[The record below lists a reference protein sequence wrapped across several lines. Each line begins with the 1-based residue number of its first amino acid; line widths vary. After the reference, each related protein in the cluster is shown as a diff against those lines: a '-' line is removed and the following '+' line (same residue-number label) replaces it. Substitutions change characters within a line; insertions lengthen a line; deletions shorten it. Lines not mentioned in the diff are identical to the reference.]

1 MTSTP
6 IANSEFGEE
15 INPDTVISQQD
26 SEGNVRNYKVFYSE
40 TGGTTVRAVDANG
53 QLLQNVEPIYKD
65 GVWDQSKLTKN
76 TASSL
81 SKDDQLRIHR
91 AIQEST
97 KNYIEATAPGATK
110 PKWTTQQGYANG
122 IPSDVDEKRLIL
134 QNKIK
139 NSRNFKERLMY
150 KRKLNDYNR
159 SQTNNGGFSFKKR
172 GYENLGVLL
181 NKVTNQGARGVGAMQ
196 NAFSGAEEADTLFK
210 KIVKYPMDMSNSMDH
225 MFIQCYSYRAPY
237 SAALQGNVGKRNVFS
252 KEKKSSFTFG
262 SERTTPYKRKL
273 GAGIK
278 LPMPNNMT
286 DGNPRNW
293 GEQSMDAGQM
303 GAAQNVSKN
312 VISSFFGD
320 FGGYGR
326 TMTKLSM
333 QAEMLTQESTRG
345 MSLANKIAQLASES
359 GFGDVSSEQIMSRSV
374 GVVVNSNTELLFA
387 GVSLRSFEYQWLM
400 SPRNR
405 LEAANVRMIIR
416 AFKQWSAPKK
426 VRKIDN
432 GELSNVGKAGGPS
445 FFLGTPNIFR
455 LRFVTNGNRNILG
468 VNKFKACA
476 LQNVD
481 VNYTPEGQWM
491 AYENGMPIS
500 VMMTLRF
507 AELEPIYDTDYS
519 PDIASDRAY
528 DESTEEGR
536 LGDLMPISIIKQNS
550 PYSSDVGY

>member
-1 MTSTP
+1 MTFTP

-15 INPDTVISQQD
+15 INPGVEISQQD
-26 SEGNVRNYKVFYSE
+26 SQGNVRNYKVFYSE

-65 GVWDQSKLTKN
+65 GVWDQSKLTKD
-76 TASSL
+76 TASSF
-81 SKDDQLRIHR
+81 SKDDQLRIHQ

-97 KNYIEATAPGATK
+97 KNHIDAVAPGLAK
-110 PKWTTQQGYANG
+110 PKWTTQEGYANG
-122 IPSDVDEKRLIL
+122 IPSDKDAQQEVLE
-134 QNKIK
+134 NKIK
-139 NSRNFKERLMY
+139 NARNNKEKVMY
-150 KRKLNDYNR
+150 TKKLRNYNK
-159 SQTNNGGFSFKKR
+159 SK
-172 GYENLGVLL
+172 
-181 NKVTNQGARGVGAMQ
+181 TNQGETEKKDSLLDKITNQGSRGVGAIE

-237 SAALQGNVGKRNVFS
+237 AAALDGKSGKRNIFAND
-252 KEKKSSFTFG
+252 KESSFTFG

-278 LPMPNNMT
+278 LPMPKNMT

-303 GAAQNVSKN
+303 GAIQNVSKN
-312 VISSFFGD
+312 VLTSFFTND

-326 TMTKLSM
+326 TATKLSM
-333 QAEMLTQESTRG
+333 QGEMLTQESTRG
-345 MSLANKIAQLASES
+345 MSMANKIAQLASES
-359 GFGDVSSEQIMSRSV
+359 GFGDVSSEQVLSRSV

-426 VRKIDN
+426 IRKIDN

-468 VNKFKACA
+468 VNKFKPCA

-481 VNYTPEGQWM
+481 INYTPEGQWM

-519 PDIASDRAY
+519 EDIAKDRQY
-528 DESTEEGR
+528 DPNDPESI
-536 LGDLMPISIIKQNS
+536 GDLMPISIIKQNS
-550 PYSSDVGY
+550 PYSSDIGY

>member
-1 MTSTP
+1 MTFTP

-15 INPDTVISQQD
+15 INPGVEISQQD
-26 SEGNVRNYKVFYSE
+26 SQGNVRNYKVFYSE

-65 GVWDQSKLTKN
+65 GVWDQSKLTKD
-76 TASSL
+76 TASSF
-81 SKDDQLRIHR
+81 SKDDQLRIHQ

-97 KNYIEATAPGATK
+97 KNHIDAVAPGLAK
-110 PKWTTQQGYANG
+110 PKWTTQEGYANG
-122 IPSDVDEKRLIL
+122 IPSDKDAQQKVLE
-134 QNKIK
+134 NKIK
-139 NSRNFKERLMY
+139 NARNNKERVMY
-150 KRKLNDYNR
+150 KKKLRNYNK
-159 SQTNNGGFSFKKR
+159 SK
-172 GYENLGVLL
+172 
-181 NKVTNQGARGVGAMQ
+181 TNQGETEKKDSLLDKITNQDARGVGAIE

-237 SAALQGNVGKRNVFS
+237 AAALDGKSGKRNIFAND
-252 KEKKSSFTFG
+252 KESSFTFG

-303 GAAQNVSKN
+303 GAIQNVSKN
-312 VISSFFGD
+312 VLTSFFTND

-326 TMTKLSM
+326 TATKLSM
-333 QAEMLTQESTRG
+333 QGEILTQESTRG
-345 MSLANKIAQLASES
+345 MSMANKIAQLASES
-359 GFGDVSSEQIMSRSV
+359 GFGDVSSEQVLSRSV

-426 VRKIDN
+426 IRKIDN

-455 LRFVTNGNRNILG
+455 LRFVTGGNRNILG
-468 VNKFKACA
+468 VNKFKPCA

-481 VNYTPEGQWM
+481 INYTPEGQWM

-519 PDIASDRAY
+519 EDIAKDRQY
-528 DESTEEGR
+528 DPNDPESI
-536 LGDLMPISIIKQNS
+536 GDLMPISIIKQNS
-550 PYSSDVGY
+550 PYSSDIGY

>member
-1 MTSTP
+1 MTFTP

-15 INPDTVISQQD
+15 INPGVEISQQD
-26 SEGNVRNYKVFYSE
+26 SQGNVRNYKVFYSE

-65 GVWDQSKLTKN
+65 GVWDQSKLTKD
-76 TASSL
+76 TASSF
-81 SKDDQLRIHR
+81 SKDDQLRIHQ

-97 KNYIEATAPGATK
+97 KNHIDAVAPGLAK
-110 PKWTTQQGYANG
+110 PKWTTQEGYANG
-122 IPSDVDEKRLIL
+122 IPSDKDAQQEVLE
-134 QNKIK
+134 NKIK
-139 NSRNFKERLMY
+139 NARNNKEKVMY
-150 KRKLNDYNR
+150 TKKLRNYNK
-159 SQTNNGGFSFKKR
+159 SK
-172 GYENLGVLL
+172 
-181 NKVTNQGARGVGAMQ
+181 TNQGETEKKDSLLDKITNQGSRGVGAIE

-237 SAALQGNVGKRNVFS
+237 AAALDGKSGKRNIFAND
-252 KEKKSSFTFG
+252 KESSFTFC

-303 GAAQNVSKN
+303 GAIQNVSKN
-312 VISSFFGD
+312 VLTSFFTND

-326 TMTKLSM
+326 TATKLSM
-333 QAEMLTQESTRG
+333 QGEMLTQESTRG
-345 MSLANKIAQLASES
+345 MSMANKIAQLASES
-359 GFGDVSSEQIMSRSV
+359 GFGDVSSEQVLSRSV

-426 VRKIDN
+426 IRKIDN

-468 VNKFKACA
+468 VNKFKPCA

-481 VNYTPEGQWM
+481 INYTPEGQWM

-519 PDIASDRAY
+519 EDIAKDRQY
-528 DESTEEGR
+528 DPNDPESI
-536 LGDLMPISIIKQNS
+536 GDLMPISIIKQNS
-550 PYSSDVGY
+550 PYSSDIGY

>member
-1 MTSTP
+1 MTFTP

-15 INPDTVISQQD
+15 INPGVEISQQD
-26 SEGNVRNYKVFYSE
+26 SQGNVRNYKVFYSE

-65 GVWDQSKLTKN
+65 GVWDQSKLTKD
-76 TASSL
+76 TASSF
-81 SKDDQLRIHR
+81 SKDDQLRIHQ

-97 KNYIEATAPGATK
+97 KNHIDAVAPGLAK
-110 PKWTTQQGYANG
+110 PKWTTQEGYANG
-122 IPSDVDEKRLIL
+122 IPSDKDAQQEVLE
-134 QNKIK
+134 NKIK
-139 NSRNFKERLMY
+139 NARNNKEKVMY
-150 KRKLNDYNR
+150 TKKLRNYNK
-159 SQTNNGGFSFKKR
+159 SK
-172 GYENLGVLL
+172 
-181 NKVTNQGARGVGAMQ
+181 TNQGETEKKDSLLDKITNQGSRGVGAIE

-237 SAALQGNVGKRNVFS
+237 AAALDGKSGKRNIFAND
-252 KEKKSSFTFG
+252 KESSFTFG

-303 GAAQNVSKN
+303 GAIQNVSKN
-312 VISSFFGD
+312 VLTSFFTND

-326 TMTKLSM
+326 TATKLSM
-333 QAEMLTQESTRG
+333 QGEMLTQESTRG
-345 MSLANKIAQLASES
+345 MSMANKIAQLASES
-359 GFGDVSSEQIMSRSV
+359 GFGDVSSEQVLSRSV

-426 VRKIDN
+426 IRKIDN

-468 VNKFKACA
+468 VNKFKPCA

-481 VNYTPEGQWM
+481 INYTPEGQWM

-519 PDIASDRAY
+519 EDIARDRQY
-528 DESTEEGR
+528 DPNDPESI
-536 LGDLMPISIIKQNS
+536 GDLMPISIIKQNS
-550 PYSSDVGY
+550 PYSTDIGY

>member
-1 MTSTP
+1 MTFTP

-15 INPDTVISQQD
+15 INPGVEISQQD
-26 SEGNVRNYKVFYSE
+26 SQGNVRNYKVFYSE

-65 GVWDQSKLTKN
+65 GVWDQSKLTKD
-76 TASSL
+76 TASSF
-81 SKDDQLRIHR
+81 SKDDQLRIHQ

-97 KNYIEATAPGATK
+97 KNHIDAVAPGLAK
-110 PKWTTQQGYANG
+110 PKWTTQEGYANG
-122 IPSDVDEKRLIL
+122 IPSDKDAQQEVLE
-134 QNKIK
+134 NKIK
-139 NSRNFKERLMY
+139 NARNNKEKVMY
-150 KRKLNDYNR
+150 TKKLRNYNK
-159 SQTNNGGFSFKKR
+159 SK
-172 GYENLGVLL
+172 
-181 NKVTNQGARGVGAMQ
+181 TNQGETEKKDSLLDKITNQGSRGVGAIE

-237 SAALQGNVGKRNVFS
+237 AAALDGKSGKRNIFAND
-252 KEKKSSFTFG
+252 KESSFTFG

-303 GAAQNVSKN
+303 GAIQNVSKN
-312 VISSFFGD
+312 VLTSFFTND

-326 TMTKLSM
+326 TATKLSM
-333 QAEMLTQESTRG
+333 QGEMLTQESTRG
-345 MSLANKIAQLASES
+345 MSMANKIAQLASES
-359 GFGDVSSEQIMSRSV
+359 GFGDVSSEQVLSRSV

-426 VRKIDN
+426 IRKIDN

-468 VNKFKACA
+468 VNKFKPCA

-481 VNYTPEGQWM
+481 INYTPEGQWM
-491 AYENGMPIS
+491 SYENGMPIS

-519 PDIASDRAY
+519 EDIAKDRQY
-528 DESTEEGR
+528 DPNDPESI
-536 LGDLMPISIIKQNS
+536 GDLMPISIIKQNS
-550 PYSSDVGY
+550 PYSTDIGY

>member
-1 MTSTP
+1 MTFTP

-15 INPDTVISQQD
+15 INPGVEISQQD
-26 SEGNVRNYKVFYSE
+26 SQGNVRNYKVFYSE

-65 GVWDQSKLTKN
+65 GVWDQSKLTKD
-76 TASSL
+76 TASSF
-81 SKDDQLRIHR
+81 SKDDQLRIHQ

-97 KNYIEATAPGATK
+97 KNHIEATAPGLAK
-110 PKWTTQQGYANG
+110 PKWTTQEGYANG
-122 IPSDVDEKRLIL
+122 IPSDKDAQQKVLE
-134 QNKIK
+134 NKIK
-139 NSRNFKERLMY
+139 NARNNKERVMY
-150 KRKLNDYNR
+150 KKKLRNYNK
-159 SQTNNGGFSFKKR
+159 SKTNQGETEKKDS
-172 GYENLGVLL
+172 LL
-181 NKVTNQGARGVGAMQ
+181 DKITNQGARGVGAIE

-237 SAALQGNVGKRNVFS
+237 AAALDGKSGKRNIFAND
-252 KEKKSSFTFG
+252 KESSFTFG

-278 LPMPNNMT
+278 LPMPNNMS

-303 GAAQNVSKN
+303 GAVQNVSKN
-312 VISSFFGD
+312 VLTSFFTND

-326 TMTKLSM
+326 TATKLSM
-333 QAEMLTQESTRG
+333 QGEMLTQESTRG
-345 MSLANKIAQLASES
+345 MSMANKIAQLASES
-359 GFGDVSSEQIMSRSV
+359 GFGDVSSEQVLSRSV

-426 VRKIDN
+426 IRKIDN

-455 LRFVTNGNRNILG
+455 LRFVTGGNRNILG
-468 VNKFKACA
+468 VNKFKPCA

-481 VNYTPEGQWM
+481 INYTPEGQWM

-519 PDIASDRAY
+519 EDIAKDRQY
-528 DESTEEGR
+528 DPNDPESI
-536 LGDLMPISIIKQNS
+536 GDLMPISIIKQNS
-550 PYSSDVGY
+550 PYSSDIGY

>member
-1 MTSTP
+1 MTFTP

-15 INPDTVISQQD
+15 INPGVEISQQD
-26 SEGNVRNYKVFYSE
+26 SQGNVRNYKVFYSE

-76 TASSL
+76 TASSF
-81 SKDDQLRIHR
+81 SKDDQLRIHQ

-97 KNYIEATAPGATK
+97 KNHIDAVAPGLAK
-110 PKWTTQQGYANG
+110 PKWTTQEGYANG
-122 IPSDVDEKRLIL
+122 IPSDKDAQQEVLE
-134 QNKIK
+134 NKIK
-139 NSRNFKERLMY
+139 NARNNKEKVMY
-150 KRKLNDYNR
+150 TKKLRNYNK
-159 SQTNNGGFSFKKR
+159 SK
-172 GYENLGVLL
+172 
-181 NKVTNQGARGVGAMQ
+181 TNQGETEKKDSLLDKITNQGSRGVGAIE

-237 SAALQGNVGKRNVFS
+237 SAALDGNVGKRNILATD
-252 KEKKSSFTFG
+252 KKSSFTFG

-303 GAAQNVSKN
+303 GAIQNVSKN
-312 VISSFFGD
+312 VLTSFFTND

-326 TMTKLSM
+326 TATKLSM
-333 QAEMLTQESTRG
+333 QGEMLTQESTRG
-345 MSLANKIAQLASES
+345 MSMANKIAQLASES
-359 GFGDVSSEQIMSRSV
+359 GFGDVSSEQVLSRSV

-426 VRKIDN
+426 IRKIDN

-468 VNKFKACA
+468 VNKFKPCA

-481 VNYTPEGQWM
+481 INYTPEGQWM

-519 PDIASDRAY
+519 EDIAKDRQY
-528 DESTEEGR
+528 DPNDPESI
-536 LGDLMPISIIKQNS
+536 GDLMPISIIKQNS
-550 PYSSDVGY
+550 PYSSDIGY

>member
-1 MTSTP
+1 MTFTP

-15 INPDTVISQQD
+15 INPGVEISQQD
-26 SEGNVRNYKVFYSE
+26 SQGNVRNYKVFYSE

-65 GVWDQSKLTKN
+65 GVWDQSKLTKD
-76 TASSL
+76 TASSF
-81 SKDDQLRIHR
+81 SKDDQLRIHQ

-97 KNYIEATAPGATK
+97 KNHIDAVAPGLAK
-110 PKWTTQQGYANG
+110 PKWTTQEGYANG
-122 IPSDVDEKRLIL
+122 IPSDKDAQQEVLE
-134 QNKIK
+134 NKIK
-139 NSRNFKERLMY
+139 NARNNKEKVMY
-150 KRKLNDYNR
+150 TKKLRNYNK
-159 SQTNNGGFSFKKR
+159 SKTNQGETEKKDS
-172 GYENLGVLL
+172 LL
-181 NKVTNQGARGVGAMQ
+181 DKITNQGARGVGAIQ
-196 NAFSGAEEADTLFK
+196 NAYSGAEEADTLFK

-237 SAALQGNVGKRNVFS
+237 AAALDGKSGKRNIFAND
-252 KEKKSSFTFG
+252 KESSFTFG

-303 GAAQNVSKN
+303 GAIQNVSKN
-312 VISSFFGD
+312 VLTSFFTND

-326 TMTKLSM
+326 TATKLSM
-333 QAEMLTQESTRG
+333 QGEMLTQESTRG
-345 MSLANKIAQLASES
+345 MSMANKIAQLASES
-359 GFGDVSSEQIMSRSV
+359 GFGDVSSEQVLSRSV

-426 VRKIDN
+426 IRKIDN

-468 VNKFKACA
+468 VNKFKPCA

-481 VNYTPEGQWM
+481 INYTPEGQWM

-519 PDIASDRAY
+519 EDIASDRQY
-528 DESTEEGR
+528 DPNDPESI
-536 LGDLMPISIIKQNS
+536 GDLMPISIIKQNS
-550 PYSSDVGY
+550 PYSTDIGY

>member
-1 MTSTP
+1 MTFTP

-15 INPDTVISQQD
+15 INPGVEISQQD
-26 SEGNVRNYKVFYSE
+26 SQGNVRNYKVFYSE

-65 GVWDQSKLTKN
+65 GVWDQSKLTKD
-76 TASSL
+76 TASSF
-81 SKDDQLRIHR
+81 SKDDQLRIHQ

-97 KNYIEATAPGATK
+97 KNHIEATAPGLAK
-110 PKWTTQQGYANG
+110 PKWTTQEGYANG
-122 IPSDVDEKRLIL
+122 IPSDKDAQQKVLE
-134 QNKIK
+134 NKIK
-139 NSRNFKERLMY
+139 NARNNKERVMY
-150 KRKLNDYNR
+150 KKKLRNYNK
-159 SQTNNGGFSFKKR
+159 SKTNQGEIEKKDS
-172 GYENLGVLL
+172 LL
-181 NKVTNQGARGVGAMQ
+181 DKITNQGARGVGAIE

-237 SAALQGNVGKRNVFS
+237 AAALDGKSGKRNIFAND
-252 KEKKSSFTFG
+252 KESSFTFG

-303 GAAQNVSKN
+303 GAIQNVSKN
-312 VISSFFGD
+312 VLTSFFTND
-320 FGGYGR
+320 FGGFGR
-326 TMTKLSM
+326 TATKLSM
-333 QAEMLTQESTRG
+333 QGEMLTQESTRG
-345 MSLANKIAQLASES
+345 MSMANKIAQLASES
-359 GFGDVSSEQIMSRSV
+359 GFGDVSSEQVLSRSV

-426 VRKIDN
+426 IRKIDN

-455 LRFVTNGNRNILG
+455 LRFVTGGNRNILG
-468 VNKFKACA
+468 VNKFKPCA

-481 VNYTPEGQWM
+481 INYTPEGQWM

-519 PDIASDRAY
+519 EDIAKDRQY
-528 DESTEEGR
+528 DPNDPESI
-536 LGDLMPISIIKQNS
+536 GDLMPISIIKQNS
-550 PYSSDVGY
+550 PYSSDIGY

>member
-1 MTSTP
+1 MTFTP

-15 INPDTVISQQD
+15 INPGVEISQQD
-26 SEGNVRNYKVFYSE
+26 SQGNVRNYKVFYSE

-65 GVWDQSKLTKN
+65 GVWDQSKLTKD
-76 TASSL
+76 TASSF
-81 SKDDQLRIHR
+81 SKDDQLRIHQ

-97 KNYIEATAPGATK
+97 KNHIDAVAPGLAK
-110 PKWTTQQGYANG
+110 PKWTTQEGYANG
-122 IPSDVDEKRLIL
+122 IPSDKDAQQEVLE
-134 QNKIK
+134 NKIK
-139 NSRNFKERLMY
+139 NARNNKEKVMY
-150 KRKLNDYNR
+150 TKKLRNYNK
-159 SQTNNGGFSFKKR
+159 SK
-172 GYENLGVLL
+172 
-181 NKVTNQGARGVGAMQ
+181 TNQGETEKKDSLLDKITNQGSRGVGAIE

-237 SAALQGNVGKRNVFS
+237 AAALDGKSGKRNIFAND
-252 KEKKSSFTFG
+252 KESSFTFG

-303 GAAQNVSKN
+303 GAIQNVSKN
-312 VISSFFGD
+312 VLTSFFTND

-326 TMTKLSM
+326 TATKLSM
-333 QAEMLTQESTRG
+333 QGEMLTQESTRG
-345 MSLANKIAQLASES
+345 MSMANKIAQLASES
-359 GFGDVSSEQIMSRSV
+359 GFGDVSSEQILSRSV

-426 VRKIDN
+426 IRKIDN

-468 VNKFKACA
+468 VNKFKPCA

-481 VNYTPEGQWM
+481 INYTPEGQWM

-519 PDIASDRAY
+519 EDIAKDRQY
-528 DESTEEGR
+528 DPNDPESI
-536 LGDLMPISIIKQNS
+536 GDLMPISIIKQNS
-550 PYSSDVGY
+550 PYSSDIGY

>member
-1 MTSTP
+1 MTFTP

-15 INPDTVISQQD
+15 INPGVEISQQD
-26 SEGNVRNYKVFYSE
+26 SQGNVRNYKVFYSE

-76 TASSL
+76 TASSF
-81 SKDDQLRIHR
+81 SKDDQLSIHQ

-97 KNYIEATAPGATK
+97 KNHIDAVAPGLAK
-110 PKWTTQQGYANG
+110 PKWTTQEGYANG
-122 IPSDVDEKRLIL
+122 IPSDKDAQQKVLE
-134 QNKIK
+134 NKIK
-139 NSRNFKERLMY
+139 NARNNKEKVMY
-150 KRKLNDYNR
+150 TKKLRNYNK
-159 SQTNNGGFSFKKR
+159 SKTNQGETEKKDS
-172 GYENLGVLL
+172 LL
-181 NKVTNQGARGVGAMQ
+181 DKITNQGARGVGAIQ
-196 NAFSGAEEADTLFK
+196 NAYSGAEEADTLFK

-237 SAALQGNVGKRNVFS
+237 SAALDGNVGKRNILATD
-252 KEKKSSFTFG
+252 KKSSFTFG

-312 VISSFFGD
+312 VITSFFGD
-320 FGGYGR
+320 FGGFGR

-333 QAEMLTQESTRG
+333 QGEMLTQESTRG
-345 MSLANKIAQLASES
+345 MSMANKIAQLASES
-359 GFGDVSSEQIMSRSV
+359 GFGDVSSEQILSRSV

-405 LEAANVRMIIR
+405 LEAANVGMIIR

-426 VRKIDN
+426 IRKIDN

-455 LRFVTNGNRNILG
+455 LRFVTGGNRNILG
-468 VNKFKACA
+468 VNKFKPCA

-481 VNYTPEGQWM
+481 INYTPEGQWM

-519 PDIASDRAY
+519 EDIASDRQY
-528 DESTEEGR
+528 DPNDPESI
-536 LGDLMPISIIKQNS
+536 GDLMPISIIKQNS
-550 PYSSDVGY
+550 PYSSDIGY

>member
-1 MTSTP
+1 MTFTP

-15 INPDTVISQQD
+15 INPGVEISQQD
-26 SEGNVRNYKVFYSE
+26 SQGNVRNYKVFYSE

-65 GVWDQSKLTKN
+65 GVWDQSKLTKD
-76 TASSL
+76 TASSF
-81 SKDDQLRIHR
+81 SKDDQLRIHQ

-97 KNYIEATAPGATK
+97 KNHIEATAPGLAK
-110 PKWTTQQGYANG
+110 PKWTTQEGYANG
-122 IPSDVDEKRLIL
+122 IPSDKDAQQKVLE
-134 QNKIK
+134 NKIK
-139 NSRNFKERLMY
+139 NARNNKEKVMY
-150 KRKLNDYNR
+150 TKKLRNYNKSKTNQGENNKND
-159 SQTNNGGFSFKKR
+159 S
-172 GYENLGVLL
+172 LL
-181 NKVTNQGARGVGAMQ
+181 SKITNQGARGVGAIE

-237 SAALQGNVGKRNVFS
+237 AAALDGKSGKRNIFAND
-252 KEKKSSFTFG
+252 KESSFTFG

-303 GAAQNVSKN
+303 GAVQNVSKN
-312 VISSFFGD
+312 VLTSFFTND

-326 TMTKLSM
+326 TATKLSM
-333 QAEMLTQESTRG
+333 QGEMLTQESTRG
-345 MSLANKIAQLASES
+345 MSMANKIAQLASES
-359 GFGDVSSEQIMSRSV
+359 GFGDVSSEQVLSRSV

-426 VRKIDN
+426 IRKIDN

-455 LRFVTNGNRNILG
+455 LRFVTGGNRNILG
-468 VNKFKACA
+468 VNKFKPCA

-481 VNYTPEGQWM
+481 INYTPEGQWM

-519 PDIASDRAY
+519 EDIARDRQY
-528 DESTEEGR
+528 DPNDPESI
-536 LGDLMPISIIKQNS
+536 GDLMPISIIKQNS
-550 PYSSDVGY
+550 PYSSDIGY

>member
-1 MTSTP
+1 MTFTP

-15 INPDTVISQQD
+15 INPGVEISQQD
-26 SEGNVRNYKVFYSE
+26 SQGNVRNYKVFYSE

-65 GVWDQSKLTKN
+65 GVWDQSKLTKD
-76 TASSL
+76 TASSF
-81 SKDDQLRIHR
+81 SKDDQLRIHQ

-97 KNYIEATAPGATK
+97 KNHIDAVAPGLAK
-110 PKWTTQQGYANG
+110 PKWTTQEGYANG
-122 IPSDVDEKRLIL
+122 IPFDKDAQQKVLE
-134 QNKIK
+134 NKIK
-139 NSRNFKERLMY
+139 NARNNKEKVMY
-150 KRKLNDYNR
+150 TKKLRNYNK
-159 SQTNNGGFSFKKR
+159 SK
-172 GYENLGVLL
+172 
-181 NKVTNQGARGVGAMQ
+181 TNQGETEKKDSLLDKITNQGSRGVGAIE

-237 SAALQGNVGKRNVFS
+237 AAALDGKSGKRNILAKD
-252 KEKKSSFTFG
+252 KESSFTFG

-303 GAAQNVSKN
+303 GAIQNVSKN
-312 VISSFFGD
+312 VLTSFFTND

-326 TMTKLSM
+326 TATKLSM
-333 QAEMLTQESTRG
+333 QGEMLTQESTRG
-345 MSLANKIAQLASES
+345 MSMANKIAQLASES
-359 GFGDVSSEQIMSRSV
+359 GFGDVSSEQVLSRSV

-426 VRKIDN
+426 IRKIDN

-468 VNKFKACA
+468 VNKFKPCA

-481 VNYTPEGQWM
+481 INYTPEGQWM

-519 PDIASDRAY
+519 EDIAKDRQY
-528 DESTEEGR
+528 DPNDPESI
-536 LGDLMPISIIKQNS
+536 GDLMPISIIKQNS
-550 PYSSDVGY
+550 PYSSDIGY

>member
-1 MTSTP
+1 MTFTP

-15 INPDTVISQQD
+15 INPGVEISQQD
-26 SEGNVRNYKVFYSE
+26 SQGNVRNYKVFYSE

-65 GVWDQSKLTKN
+65 GVWDQSKLTKD
-76 TASSL
+76 TASSF
-81 SKDDQLRIHR
+81 SKDDQLRIHQ

-97 KNYIEATAPGATK
+97 KNHIDAVAPGLAK
-110 PKWTTQQGYANG
+110 PKWTTQEGYANG
-122 IPSDVDEKRLIL
+122 IPSDKDAQQEVLE
-134 QNKIK
+134 NKIK
-139 NSRNFKERLMY
+139 NARNNKEKVMY
-150 KRKLNDYNR
+150 TKKLRNYNK
-159 SQTNNGGFSFKKR
+159 SK
-172 GYENLGVLL
+172 
-181 NKVTNQGARGVGAMQ
+181 TNQGETEKKDSLLDKITNQGSRGVGAIE

-237 SAALQGNVGKRNVFS
+237 SAALDGNVGKRNILATD
-252 KEKKSSFTFG
+252 KKSSFTFG

-303 GAAQNVSKN
+303 GAIQNVSKN
-312 VISSFFGD
+312 VLTSFFTND

-326 TMTKLSM
+326 TATKLSM
-333 QAEMLTQESTRG
+333 QGEMLTQESTRG
-345 MSLANKIAQLASES
+345 MSMANKIAQLASES
-359 GFGDVSSEQIMSRSV
+359 GFGDVSSEQILSRSV

-426 VRKIDN
+426 IRKIDN

-455 LRFVTNGNRNILG
+455 LRFVTGGNRNILG
-468 VNKFKACA
+468 VNKFKPCA

-481 VNYTPEGQWM
+481 INYTPEGQWM

-519 PDIASDRAY
+519 EDIASDRQY
-528 DESTEEGR
+528 DPNDPESI
-536 LGDLMPISIIKQNS
+536 GDLMPISIIKQNS
-550 PYSSDVGY
+550 PYSSDIGY

>member
-1 MTSTP
+1 MTFTP

-15 INPDTVISQQD
+15 INPGVEISQQD
-26 SEGNVRNYKVFYSE
+26 SQGNVRNYKVFYSE

-65 GVWDQSKLTKN
+65 GVWDQSKLTKD
-76 TASSL
+76 TASSF
-81 SKDDQLRIHR
+81 SKDDQLRIHQ

-97 KNYIEATAPGATK
+97 KNHIEATAPGLAK
-110 PKWTTQQGYANG
+110 PKWTTQEGYANG
-122 IPSDVDEKRLIL
+122 IPSDKDAQQEVLE
-134 QNKIK
+134 NKIK
-139 NSRNFKERLMY
+139 NARNNKERVMY
-150 KRKLNDYNR
+150 KKKLRNYNK
-159 SQTNNGGFSFKKR
+159 SKTNQGETEKKDS
-172 GYENLGVLL
+172 LL
-181 NKVTNQGARGVGAMQ
+181 DKITNQGARGVGAIE

-237 SAALQGNVGKRNVFS
+237 SAALDGNVGKRNILATD
-252 KEKKSSFTFG
+252 KKSSFTFG

-303 GAAQNVSKN
+303 GAIQNVSKN
-312 VISSFFGD
+312 VLTSFFTND

-326 TMTKLSM
+326 TATKLSM
-333 QAEMLTQESTRG
+333 QGEMLTQESTRG
-345 MSLANKIAQLASES
+345 MSMANKIAQLASES
-359 GFGDVSSEQIMSRSV
+359 GFGDVSSEQVLSRSV

-426 VRKIDN
+426 IRKIDN

-455 LRFVTNGNRNILG
+455 LRFVTGGNRNILG
-468 VNKFKACA
+468 VNKFKPCA

-481 VNYTPEGQWM
+481 INYTPEGQWM

-519 PDIASDRAY
+519 EDIARDRQY
-528 DESTEEGR
+528 DPNDPESI
-536 LGDLMPISIIKQNS
+536 GDLMPISIIKQNS
-550 PYSSDVGY
+550 PYSSDIGY

>member
-1 MTSTP
+1 MTFTP

-15 INPDTVISQQD
+15 INPQVEISQQD
-26 SEGNVRNYKVFYSE
+26 SEGNVRNYKVFFSE

-81 SKDDQLRIHR
+81 SKDDQLRIHQ
-91 AIQEST
+91 AIQTST
-97 KNYIEATAPGATK
+97 KEHIDATAPGLAK
-110 PKWTTQQGYANG
+110 PKWTTQEGYANG
-122 IPSDVDEKRLIL
+122 IPSDKDAEQKRLE
-134 QNKIK
+134 NKIK
-139 NSRNFKERLMY
+139 NARNNKERVMY
-150 KRKLNDYNR
+150 KRSLRNYNK
-159 SQTNNGGFSFKKR
+159 SK
-172 GYENLGVLL
+172 V
-181 NKVTNQGARGVGAMQ
+181 NKGKTNQGIAAGGTATGQGQKAVGAIQ

-237 SAALQGNVGKRNVFS
+237 AAALDGKTGDGLFR
-252 KEKKSSFTFG
+252 KKRKSGFAFG

-303 GAAQNVSKN
+303 GAIQSSSKN
-312 VISSFFGD
+312 VLTSFFTND
-320 FGGYGR
+320 FGGYGATAR
-326 TMTKLSM
+326 KLSM
-333 QAEMLTQESTRG
+333 QGEMLTQESTRG
-345 MSLANKIAQLASES
+345 LSIANKIAQLASES
-359 GFGDVSSEQIMSRSV
+359 GFGDVSSEQVLSRSV

-387 GVSLRSFEYQWLM
+387 GVSLRSFEYQWLL

-481 VNYTPEGQWM
+481 LNYTPEGQWL

-519 PDIASDRAY
+519 PDVAETRAY
-528 DESTEEGR
+528 DESTEMGR

>member
-1 MTSTP
+1 MTFTP

-15 INPDTVISQQD
+15 INPGVEISQQD
-26 SEGNVRNYKVFYSE
+26 SQGNVRNYKVFYSE

-65 GVWDQSKLTKN
+65 GVWDQSKLTKD
-76 TASSL
+76 TASSF
-81 SKDDQLRIHR
+81 SKDDQLRIHQ

-97 KNYIEATAPGATK
+97 KNHIDAVAPGLAK
-110 PKWTTQQGYANG
+110 PKWTTQEGYANG
-122 IPSDVDEKRLIL
+122 IPSDKDAQQEVLE
-134 QNKIK
+134 NKIK
-139 NSRNFKERLMY
+139 NARNNKEKVMY
-150 KRKLNDYNR
+150 TKKLRNYNK
-159 SQTNNGGFSFKKR
+159 SK
-172 GYENLGVLL
+172 
-181 NKVTNQGARGVGAMQ
+181 TNQGETEKKDSLLDKITNQGSRGVGAIE

-237 SAALQGNVGKRNVFS
+237 AAALDGKSGKRNIFAND
-252 KEKKSSFTFG
+252 KESSFTFG

-303 GAAQNVSKN
+303 GAIQNVSKN
-312 VISSFFGD
+312 VLTSFFTID

-326 TMTKLSM
+326 TATKLSM
-333 QAEMLTQESTRG
+333 QGEMLTQESTRG
-345 MSLANKIAQLASES
+345 MSMANKIAQLASES
-359 GFGDVSSEQIMSRSV
+359 GFGDVSSEQVLSRSV

-426 VRKIDN
+426 IRKIDN

-468 VNKFKACA
+468 VNKFKPCA

-481 VNYTPEGQWM
+481 INYTPEGQWM

-519 PDIASDRAY
+519 EDIAKDRQY
-528 DESTEEGR
+528 DPNDPESI
-536 LGDLMPISIIKQNS
+536 GDLMPISIIKQNS
-550 PYSSDVGY
+550 PYSSDIGY

>member
-1 MTSTP
+1 MTFTP

-15 INPDTVISQQD
+15 INPGVEISQQD
-26 SEGNVRNYKVFYSE
+26 SQGNVRNYKVFYSE

-76 TASSL
+76 TASSF
-81 SKDDQLRIHR
+81 SKDDQLRIHQ

-97 KNYIEATAPGATK
+97 KNHIDAVAPGLAK
-110 PKWTTQQGYANG
+110 PKWTTQEGYANG
-122 IPSDVDEKRLIL
+122 IPSDKDAQQEVLE
-134 QNKIK
+134 NKIK
-139 NSRNFKERLMY
+139 NARNNKEKVMY
-150 KRKLNDYNR
+150 TKKLRNYNK
-159 SQTNNGGFSFKKR
+159 SK
-172 GYENLGVLL
+172 
-181 NKVTNQGARGVGAMQ
+181 TNQGETEKKDSLLDKITNQGSRGVGAIE

-237 SAALQGNVGKRNVFS
+237 SAALDGNVGKRNILATD
-252 KEKKSSFTFG
+252 KKSSFTFG

-303 GAAQNVSKN
+303 GAIQNVSKN
-312 VISSFFGD
+312 VLTSFFTND

-326 TMTKLSM
+326 TATKLSM
-333 QAEMLTQESTRG
+333 QGEMLTQESTRG
-345 MSLANKIAQLASES
+345 MSMANKIAQLASES
-359 GFGDVSSEQIMSRSV
+359 GFGDVSSEQILSRSV

-426 VRKIDN
+426 IRKIDN

-455 LRFVTNGNRNILG
+455 LRFVTGGNRNILG
-468 VNKFKACA
+468 VNKFKPCA

-481 VNYTPEGQWM
+481 INYTPEGQWM

-519 PDIASDRAY
+519 EDIASDRQY
-528 DESTEEGR
+528 DPNDPESI
-536 LGDLMPISIIKQNS
+536 GDLMPISIIKQNS
-550 PYSSDVGY
+550 PYSTDIGY

>member
-1 MTSTP
+1 MTFTP

-15 INPDTVISQQD
+15 INPGVEISQQD
-26 SEGNVRNYKVFYSE
+26 SQGNVRNYKVFYSE

-65 GVWDQSKLTKN
+65 GVWDQSKLTKD
-76 TASSL
+76 TASSF
-81 SKDDQLRIHR
+81 SKDDQLRIHQ

-97 KNYIEATAPGATK
+97 KNHIEATAPGLAK
-110 PKWTTQQGYANG
+110 PKWTTQEGYANG
-122 IPSDVDEKRLIL
+122 IPSDKDAQQKVLE
-134 QNKIK
+134 NKIK
-139 NSRNFKERLMY
+139 NARNNKEKVMY
-150 KRKLNDYNR
+150 TKKLRNYNK
-159 SQTNNGGFSFKKR
+159 SKTNQGETEKKDS
-172 GYENLGVLL
+172 LL
-181 NKVTNQGARGVGAMQ
+181 DKITNQGARGVGAIQ
-196 NAFSGAEEADTLFK
+196 NAYSGAEEADTLFK

-237 SAALQGNVGKRNVFS
+237 AAALDGKSGKRNIFAND
-252 KEKKSSFTFG
+252 KESSFTFG

-303 GAAQNVSKN
+303 GAIQNVSKN
-312 VISSFFGD
+312 VLTSFFTND

-326 TMTKLSM
+326 TATKLSM
-333 QAEMLTQESTRG
+333 QGEMLTQESTRG
-345 MSLANKIAQLASES
+345 MSMANKIAQLASES
-359 GFGDVSSEQIMSRSV
+359 GFGDVSSEQVLSRSV

-426 VRKIDN
+426 IRKIDN

-455 LRFVTNGNRNILG
+455 LRFVTGGNRNILG
-468 VNKFKACA
+468 VNKFKPCA

-481 VNYTPEGQWM
+481 INYTPEGQWM

-519 PDIASDRAY
+519 EDIARDRQY
-528 DESTEEGR
+528 DPNDPESI
-536 LGDLMPISIIKQNS
+536 GDLMPISIIKQNS
-550 PYSSDVGY
+550 PYSSDIGY

>member
-1 MTSTP
+1 MTFTP

-15 INPDTVISQQD
+15 INPGVEISQQD
-26 SEGNVRNYKVFYSE
+26 SQGNVRNYKVFYSE

-65 GVWDQSKLTKN
+65 GVWDQSKLTKD
-76 TASSL
+76 TASSF
-81 SKDDQLRIHR
+81 SKDDQLRIHQ

-97 KNYIEATAPGATK
+97 KNHIDAVAPGLAK
-110 PKWTTQQGYANG
+110 PKWTTQEGYANG
-122 IPSDVDEKRLIL
+122 IPFDKDAQQKVLE
-134 QNKIK
+134 NKIK
-139 NSRNFKERLMY
+139 NARNNKEKVMY
-150 KRKLNDYNR
+150 TKKLRNYNK
-159 SQTNNGGFSFKKR
+159 SKTNQGETEKKDS
-172 GYENLGVLL
+172 LL
-181 NKVTNQGARGVGAMQ
+181 DKITNQGARGVGAIQ
-196 NAFSGAEEADTLFK
+196 NAYSGAEEADTLFK

-237 SAALQGNVGKRNVFS
+237 SAALDGNVGKRNILATD
-252 KEKKSSFTFG
+252 KKSSFTFG

-303 GAAQNVSKN
+303 GAIQNVSKN
-312 VISSFFGD
+312 VLTSFFTND

-326 TMTKLSM
+326 TATKLSM
-333 QAEMLTQESTRG
+333 QGEMLTQESTRG
-345 MSLANKIAQLASES
+345 MSMANKIAQLASES
-359 GFGDVSSEQIMSRSV
+359 GFGDVSSEQVLSRSV

-426 VRKIDN
+426 IRKIDN

-468 VNKFKACA
+468 VNKFKPCA

-481 VNYTPEGQWM
+481 INYTPEGQWM

-519 PDIASDRAY
+519 EDIAKDRQY
-528 DESTEEGR
+528 DPNDPESI
-536 LGDLMPISIIKQNS
+536 GDLMPISIIKQNS
-550 PYSSDVGY
+550 PYSSDIGY

>member
-1 MTSTP
+1 MTFTP

-15 INPDTVISQQD
+15 INPGVEISQQD
-26 SEGNVRNYKVFYSE
+26 SQGNVRNYKVFYSE

-76 TASSL
+76 TASSF
-81 SKDDQLRIHR
+81 SKDDQLRIHQ

-97 KNYIEATAPGATK
+97 KNHIDAVAPGLAK
-110 PKWTTQQGYANG
+110 PKWTTQEGYANG
-122 IPSDVDEKRLIL
+122 IPSDKDAQQEVLE
-134 QNKIK
+134 NKIK
-139 NSRNFKERLMY
+139 NARNNKEKVMY
-150 KRKLNDYNR
+150 TKKLRNYNK
-159 SQTNNGGFSFKKR
+159 SK
-172 GYENLGVLL
+172 
-181 NKVTNQGARGVGAMQ
+181 TNQGETEKKDSLLDKITNQGSRGVGAIE

-237 SAALQGNVGKRNVFS
+237 AAALDGKSGKRNIFAND
-252 KEKKSSFTFG
+252 KESSFTFG

-303 GAAQNVSKN
+303 GAIQNVSKN
-312 VISSFFGD
+312 VLTSFFTND

-326 TMTKLSM
+326 TATKLSM
-333 QAEMLTQESTRG
+333 QGEMLTQESTRG
-345 MSLANKIAQLASES
+345 MSMANKIAQLASES
-359 GFGDVSSEQIMSRSV
+359 GFGDVSSEQVLSRSV

-426 VRKIDN
+426 IRKIDN

-468 VNKFKACA
+468 VNKFKPCA

-481 VNYTPEGQWM
+481 INYTPEGQWM

-519 PDIASDRAY
+519 EDIAKDRQY
-528 DESTEEGR
+528 DPNDPESI
-536 LGDLMPISIIKQNS
+536 GDLMPISIIKQNS
-550 PYSSDVGY
+550 PYSSDIGY

>member
-1 MTSTP
+1 MTATP
-6 IANSEFGEE
+6 IANSEFGDE
-15 INPDTVISQQD
+15 INPDVEISQQD

-65 GVWDQSKLTKN
+65 GVWDQSKLT
-76 TASSL
+76 TGTSSSF
-81 SKDDQLRIHR
+81 SKDDQLRIHQS
-91 AIQEST
+91 IQTST
-97 KNYIEATAPGATK
+97 KNHIAATAPGSPK
-110 PKWTTQQGYANG
+110 PKWTTQDGYSNG
-122 IPSDVDEKRLIL
+122 IPSDRDAEQERLE
-134 QNKIK
+134 NKIK
-139 NSRNFKERLMY
+139 NARNNKERIMY
-150 KRKLNDYNR
+150 KRNLKNYDK
-159 SQTNNGGFSFKKR
+159 SKTNQGLSIGDRFN
-172 GYENLGVLL
+172 NL
-181 NKVTNQGARGVGAMQ
+181 TNQGARATGAIQ
-196 NAFSGAEEADTLFK
+196 NAFSGAEESDTLFK
-210 KIVKYPMDMSNSMDH
+210 KIVKYPMDMANSMDH

-237 SAALQGNVGKRNVFS
+237 AAALDGKAGKRNIFAGD
-252 KEKKSSFTFG
+252 KKSSFTFG
-262 SERTTPYKRKL
+262 SERTTPYKKKL

-303 GAAQNVSKN
+303 GAIQNSSKN
-312 VISSFFGD
+312 VLTSFFTND

-326 TMTKLSM
+326 TATKLSM
-333 QAEMLTQESTRG
+333 QADMLTQESTRG
-345 MSLANKIAQLASES
+345 MSIANKIAQLASES
-359 GFGDVSSEQIMSRSV
+359 GFGDVSSEQILSRSV
-374 GVVVNSNTELLFA
+374 GVVANSNTELLFA

-468 VNKFKACA
+468 VNKFKPCA
-476 LQNVD
+476 LTNVD
-481 VNYTPEGQWM
+481 LNYTPEGQWM

-500 VMMTLRF
+500 VMMTLQF
-507 AELEPIYDTDYS
+507 QELEPIYDTDYGE
-519 PDIASDRAY
+519 DVAAGRAY
-528 DESTEEGR
+528 DESTEAGR

-550 PYSSDVGY
+550 PYSTDVGY

>member
-1 MTSTP
+1 MTFTP

-15 INPDTVISQQD
+15 INPGVEISQQD
-26 SEGNVRNYKVFYSE
+26 SQGNVRNYKVFYSE

-76 TASSL
+76 TASSF
-81 SKDDQLRIHR
+81 SKDDQLRIHQ

-97 KNYIEATAPGATK
+97 KNHIDAVAPGLAK
-110 PKWTTQQGYANG
+110 PKWTTQEGYANG
-122 IPSDVDEKRLIL
+122 IPSDKDAQQKVLE
-134 QNKIK
+134 NKIK
-139 NSRNFKERLMY
+139 NARNNKERVMY
-150 KRKLNDYNR
+150 KKKLRNYNK
-159 SQTNNGGFSFKKR
+159 SKTNQGETEKKDS
-172 GYENLGVLL
+172 LL
-181 NKVTNQGARGVGAMQ
+181 SKITNQGARGVGAIE
-196 NAFSGAEEADTLFK
+196 NAFDGSEEADTLFK

-237 SAALQGNVGKRNVFS
+237 SAALDGKVGKRNIFANN
-252 KEKKSSFTFG
+252 KESSFTFG

-278 LPMPNNMT
+278 LPMPNNMS

-303 GAAQNVSKN
+303 GAVQNVSKN
-312 VISSFFGD
+312 VLTSFFTND
-320 FGGYGR
+320 FGGFGR
-326 TMTKLSM
+326 TATKLSM
-333 QAEMLTQESTRG
+333 QGEMLTQESTRG
-345 MSLANKIAQLASES
+345 MSMANKISQLASES
-359 GFGDVSSEQIMSRSV
+359 GFGDVSAEQVLSRSV

-426 VRKIDN
+426 IRKIDN

-468 VNKFKACA
+468 VNKFKPCA

-481 VNYTPEGQWM
+481 INYTPEGQWM

-519 PDIASDRAY
+519 EDIAKDRQY
-528 DESTEEGR
+528 DPNDPESI
-536 LGDLMPISIIKQNS
+536 GDLMPISIIKQNS
-550 PYSSDVGY
+550 PYSSDIGY

>member
-1 MTSTP
+1 MTFTP

-15 INPDTVISQQD
+15 INPGVEISQQD
-26 SEGNVRNYKVFYSE
+26 SQGNVRNYKVFYSE

-65 GVWDQSKLTKN
+65 GVWDQSKLTKD
-76 TASSL
+76 TASSF
-81 SKDDQLRIHR
+81 SKDDQLRIHQ

-97 KNYIEATAPGATK
+97 KNHIDAVAPGLAK
-110 PKWTTQQGYANG
+110 PKWTTQEGYANG
-122 IPSDVDEKRLIL
+122 IPSDKDAQQEVLE
-134 QNKIK
+134 NKIK
-139 NSRNFKERLMY
+139 NARNNKEKVMY
-150 KRKLNDYNR
+150 TKKLRNYNK
-159 SQTNNGGFSFKKR
+159 SK
-172 GYENLGVLL
+172 
-181 NKVTNQGARGVGAMQ
+181 TNQGETEKKDSLLDKITNQGSRGVGAIE

-225 MFIQCYSYRAPY
+225 MFIHCYSYRAPY
-237 SAALQGNVGKRNVFS
+237 AAALDGKSGKRNIFAND
-252 KEKKSSFTFG
+252 KESSFTFG

-303 GAAQNVSKN
+303 GAIQNVSKN
-312 VISSFFGD
+312 VLTSFFTND

-326 TMTKLSM
+326 TATKLSM
-333 QAEMLTQESTRG
+333 QGEMLTQESTRG
-345 MSLANKIAQLASES
+345 MSMANKIAQLASES
-359 GFGDVSSEQIMSRSV
+359 GFGDVSSEQVLSRSV

-426 VRKIDN
+426 IRKIDN

-468 VNKFKACA
+468 VNKFKPCA

-481 VNYTPEGQWM
+481 INYTPEGQWM

-519 PDIASDRAY
+519 EDIARDRQY
-528 DESTEEGR
+528 DPNDPESI
-536 LGDLMPISIIKQNS
+536 GDLMPISIIKQNS
-550 PYSSDVGY
+550 PYSSDIGY

>member
-1 MTSTP
+1 MTFTP

-15 INPDTVISQQD
+15 INPGVEISQQD
-26 SEGNVRNYKVFYSE
+26 SQGNVRNYKVFYSE

-76 TASSL
+76 TASSF
-81 SKDDQLRIHR
+81 SKDDQLRIHQ

-97 KNYIEATAPGATK
+97 KNHIEATAPGLAK
-110 PKWTTQQGYANG
+110 PKWTTQEGYANG
-122 IPSDVDEKRLIL
+122 IPSDKDAQQEVLE
-134 QNKIK
+134 NKIK
-139 NSRNFKERLMY
+139 NARNNKEKVMY
-150 KRKLNDYNR
+150 TKKLRNYNK
-159 SQTNNGGFSFKKR
+159 SK
-172 GYENLGVLL
+172 
-181 NKVTNQGARGVGAMQ
+181 TNQGETEKKDSLLDKITNQGSRGVGAIE

-237 SAALQGNVGKRNVFS
+237 AAALDGKSGKRNIFAND
-252 KEKKSSFTFG
+252 KESSFTFG

-303 GAAQNVSKN
+303 GAIQNVSKN
-312 VISSFFGD
+312 VLTSFFTND

-326 TMTKLSM
+326 TATKLSM
-333 QAEMLTQESTRG
+333 QGEMLTQESTRG
-345 MSLANKIAQLASES
+345 MSMANKIAQLASES
-359 GFGDVSSEQIMSRSV
+359 GFGDVSSEQVLSRSV

-426 VRKIDN
+426 IRKIDN

-455 LRFVTNGNRNILG
+455 LRFVTGGNRNILG
-468 VNKFKACA
+468 VNKFKPCA

-481 VNYTPEGQWM
+481 INYTPEGQWM

-519 PDIASDRAY
+519 EDIAKDRQY
-528 DESTEEGR
+528 DPNDPESI
-536 LGDLMPISIIKQNS
+536 GDLMPISIIKQNS
-550 PYSSDVGY
+550 PYSSDIGY

>member
-1 MTSTP
+1 MTFTP

-15 INPDTVISQQD
+15 INPGVEISQQD
-26 SEGNVRNYKVFYSE
+26 SQGNVRNYKVFYSE

-65 GVWDQSKLTKN
+65 GVWDQSKLTKD
-76 TASSL
+76 TASSF
-81 SKDDQLRIHR
+81 SKDDQLRIHQ

-97 KNYIEATAPGATK
+97 KNHIDAVAPGLAK
-110 PKWTTQQGYANG
+110 PKWTTQEGYANG
-122 IPSDVDEKRLIL
+122 IPSDKDAQQEVLE
-134 QNKIK
+134 NKIK
-139 NSRNFKERLMY
+139 NARNNKEKVMY
-150 KRKLNDYNR
+150 TKKLRNYNK
-159 SQTNNGGFSFKKR
+159 SK
-172 GYENLGVLL
+172 
-181 NKVTNQGARGVGAMQ
+181 TNQGETEKKDSLLDKITNQGSRGVGAIE

-237 SAALQGNVGKRNVFS
+237 AAALDGKSGKSNIFAND
-252 KEKKSSFTFG
+252 KESSFNFG
-262 SERTTPYKRKL
+262 SERTTPYKRTL

-303 GAAQNVSKN
+303 GAIQNVSKN
-312 VISSFFGD
+312 VLTSFFTND

-326 TMTKLSM
+326 TATKLSM
-333 QAEMLTQESTRG
+333 QGEMLTQESTRG
-345 MSLANKIAQLASES
+345 MSMANKIAQLASES
-359 GFGDVSSEQIMSRSV
+359 GFGDVSSEQVLSRSV

-426 VRKIDN
+426 IRKIDN

-468 VNKFKACA
+468 VNKFKPCA

-481 VNYTPEGQWM
+481 INYTPEGQWM

-519 PDIASDRAY
+519 EDIASDRQY
-528 DESTEEGR
+528 DPNDPESI
-536 LGDLMPISIIKQNS
+536 GDLMPISIIKQNS
-550 PYSSDVGY
+550 PYSTDIGY

>member
-1 MTSTP
+1 MTFTP

-15 INPDTVISQQD
+15 INPGVEISQQD
-26 SEGNVRNYKVFYSE
+26 SQGNVRNYKVFYSE

-65 GVWDQSKLTKN
+65 GVWDQSKLTKD
-76 TASSL
+76 TASSF
-81 SKDDQLRIHR
+81 SKDDQLRIHQ

-97 KNYIEATAPGATK
+97 KNHIDAVAPGLAK
-110 PKWTTQQGYANG
+110 PKWTTQEGYANG
-122 IPSDVDEKRLIL
+122 IPSDKDAQQEVLE
-134 QNKIK
+134 NKIK
-139 NSRNFKERLMY
+139 NARNNKEKVMY
-150 KRKLNDYNR
+150 TKKLRNYNK
-159 SQTNNGGFSFKKR
+159 SKTNQGETEKKDS
-172 GYENLGVLL
+172 LL
-181 NKVTNQGARGVGAMQ
+181 DKITNQGARGVGAIE

-237 SAALQGNVGKRNVFS
+237 AAALDGKSGKRNIFAND
-252 KEKKSSFTFG
+252 KESSFTFG

-303 GAAQNVSKN
+303 GAIQNVSKN
-312 VISSFFGD
+312 VLTSFFTND

-326 TMTKLSM
+326 TATKLSM
-333 QAEMLTQESTRG
+333 QGEMLTQESTRG
-345 MSLANKIAQLASES
+345 MSMANKIAQLASES
-359 GFGDVSSEQIMSRSV
+359 GFGDVSSEQILSRSV

-426 VRKIDN
+426 IRKIDN

-455 LRFVTNGNRNILG
+455 LRFVTGGNRNILG
-468 VNKFKACA
+468 VNKFKPCA

-481 VNYTPEGQWM
+481 INYTPEGQWM

-519 PDIASDRAY
+519 EDIARDRQY
-528 DESTEEGR
+528 DPNDPESI
-536 LGDLMPISIIKQNS
+536 GDLMPISIIKQNS
-550 PYSSDVGY
+550 PYSSDIGY

>member
-1 MTSTP
+1 MTFTP

-15 INPDTVISQQD
+15 INPGVEISQQD
-26 SEGNVRNYKVFYSE
+26 SQGNVRNYKVFYSE

-65 GVWDQSKLTKN
+65 GVWDQSKLTKD
-76 TASSL
+76 TASSF
-81 SKDDQLRIHR
+81 SKDDQLRIHQ

-97 KNYIEATAPGATK
+97 KNHTEATAPGLAK
-110 PKWTTQQGYANG
+110 PKWTTQEGYANG
-122 IPSDVDEKRLIL
+122 IPSDKDAQQEVLE
-134 QNKIK
+134 NKIK
-139 NSRNFKERLMY
+139 NARNNKERVMY
-150 KRKLNDYNR
+150 KKKLRNYNK
-159 SQTNNGGFSFKKR
+159 SK
-172 GYENLGVLL
+172 
-181 NKVTNQGARGVGAMQ
+181 TNQGETEKKDSLLDKITNQGSRGVGAIE

-237 SAALQGNVGKRNVFS
+237 AAALDGKSGKRNIFAND
-252 KEKKSSFTFG
+252 KESSFTFG

-303 GAAQNVSKN
+303 GAIQNVSKN
-312 VISSFFGD
+312 VLTSFFTND

-326 TMTKLSM
+326 TATKLSM
-333 QAEMLTQESTRG
+333 QGEMLTQESTRG
-345 MSLANKIAQLASES
+345 MSMANKIAQLASES
-359 GFGDVSSEQIMSRSV
+359 GFGDVSSEQVLSRSV

-426 VRKIDN
+426 IRKIDN

-455 LRFVTNGNRNILG
+455 LRFVTGGNRNILG
-468 VNKFKACA
+468 VNKFKPCA

-481 VNYTPEGQWM
+481 INYTPEGQWM

-519 PDIASDRAY
+519 EDIARDRQY
-528 DESTEEGR
+528 DPNDPESI
-536 LGDLMPISIIKQNS
+536 GDLMPISIIKQNS
-550 PYSSDVGY
+550 PYSSDIGY

>member
-1 MTSTP
+1 MTFTP

-15 INPDTVISQQD
+15 INPGVEISQQD
-26 SEGNVRNYKVFYSE
+26 SQGNVRNYKVFYSE

-65 GVWDQSKLTKN
+65 GVWDQSKLTKD
-76 TASSL
+76 TASSF
-81 SKDDQLRIHR
+81 SKDDQLRIHQ

-97 KNYIEATAPGATK
+97 KNHIDAVAPGLAK
-110 PKWTTQQGYANG
+110 PKWTTQEGYANG
-122 IPSDVDEKRLIL
+122 IPSDKDAQQKVLE
-134 QNKIK
+134 NKIK
-139 NSRNFKERLMY
+139 NARNNKERVMY
-150 KRKLNDYNR
+150 KKKLRNYNK
-159 SQTNNGGFSFKKR
+159 SKTNQGETEKKDS
-172 GYENLGVLL
+172 LL
-181 NKVTNQGARGVGAMQ
+181 SKITNQGARGVGAIE
-196 NAFSGAEEADTLFK
+196 NAFDGSEEADTLFK

-237 SAALQGNVGKRNVFS
+237 AAALDGKSGKRNIFAND
-252 KEKKSSFTFG
+252 KESSFTFG

-303 GAAQNVSKN
+303 GAIQNVSKN
-312 VISSFFGD
+312 VLTSFFTND
-320 FGGYGR
+320 FGGFGR
-326 TMTKLSM
+326 TATKLSM
-333 QAEMLTQESTRG
+333 QGEMLTQESTRG
-345 MSLANKIAQLASES
+345 MSMANKISQLASES
-359 GFGDVSSEQIMSRSV
+359 GFGDVSAEQVLSRSV

-426 VRKIDN
+426 IRKIDN

-468 VNKFKACA
+468 VNKFKPCA

-481 VNYTPEGQWM
+481 INYTPEGQWM

-519 PDIASDRAY
+519 EDIAKDRQY
-528 DESTEEGR
+528 DPNDPESI
-536 LGDLMPISIIKQNS
+536 GDLMPISIIKQNS
-550 PYSSDVGY
+550 PYSSDIGY

>member
-1 MTSTP
+1 MTFTP

-15 INPDTVISQQD
+15 INPGVEISQQD
-26 SEGNVRNYKVFYSE
+26 SQGNVRNYKVFYSE

-65 GVWDQSKLTKN
+65 GVWDQSKLTKD
-76 TASSL
+76 TASSF
-81 SKDDQLRIHR
+81 SKDDQLRIHQ

-97 KNYIEATAPGATK
+97 KNHIDAVAPGLAK
-110 PKWTTQQGYANG
+110 PKWTTQEGYANG
-122 IPSDVDEKRLIL
+122 IPSDKDAQQEVLE
-134 QNKIK
+134 NKIK
-139 NSRNFKERLMY
+139 NARNNKEKVMY
-150 KRKLNDYNR
+150 TKKLRNYNK
-159 SQTNNGGFSFKKR
+159 SK
-172 GYENLGVLL
+172 
-181 NKVTNQGARGVGAMQ
+181 TNQGETEKKDSLLDKITNQGSRGVGAIE

-237 SAALQGNVGKRNVFS
+237 SAALDGNVGKRNILATD
-252 KEKKSSFTFG
+252 KKSSFTFG

-303 GAAQNVSKN
+303 GAIQNVSKN
-312 VISSFFGD
+312 VLTSFFTND

-326 TMTKLSM
+326 TATKLSM
-333 QAEMLTQESTRG
+333 QGEMLTQESTRG
-345 MSLANKIAQLASES
+345 MSMANKIAQLASES
-359 GFGDVSSEQIMSRSV
+359 GFGDVSSEQVLSRSV

-426 VRKIDN
+426 IRKIDN

-468 VNKFKACA
+468 VNKFKPCA

-481 VNYTPEGQWM
+481 INYTPEGQWM

-519 PDIASDRAY
+519 EDIASDRQY
-528 DESTEEGR
+528 DPNDPESI
-536 LGDLMPISIIKQNS
+536 GDLMPISIIKQNS
-550 PYSSDVGY
+550 PYSSDIGY

>member
-1 MTSTP
+1 MTFTP

-15 INPDTVISQQD
+15 INPGVEISQQD
-26 SEGNVRNYKVFYSE
+26 SQGNVRNYKVFYSE

-65 GVWDQSKLTKN
+65 GVWDQSKLTKD
-76 TASSL
+76 TASSF
-81 SKDDQLRIHR
+81 SKDDQLRIHQ

-97 KNYIEATAPGATK
+97 KNHIEATAPGLAK
-110 PKWTTQQGYANG
+110 PKWTTQEGYANG
-122 IPSDVDEKRLIL
+122 IPSDKDAQQEVLE
-134 QNKIK
+134 NKIK
-139 NSRNFKERLMY
+139 NARNNKEKVMY
-150 KRKLNDYNR
+150 TKKLRNYNK
-159 SQTNNGGFSFKKR
+159 SK
-172 GYENLGVLL
+172 
-181 NKVTNQGARGVGAMQ
+181 TNQGETEKKDSLLDKITNQGSRGVGAIE

-237 SAALQGNVGKRNVFS
+237 AAALDGKSGKRNIFAND
-252 KEKKSSFTFG
+252 KESSFTFG

-303 GAAQNVSKN
+303 GAIQNVSKN
-312 VISSFFGD
+312 VLTSFFTND

-326 TMTKLSM
+326 TATKLSM
-333 QAEMLTQESTRG
+333 QGEMLTQESTRG
-345 MSLANKIAQLASES
+345 MSMANKIAQLASES
-359 GFGDVSSEQIMSRSV
+359 GFGDVSSEQVLSRSV

-426 VRKIDN
+426 IRKIDN

-468 VNKFKACA
+468 VNKFKPCA

-481 VNYTPEGQWM
+481 INYTPEGQWM

-519 PDIASDRAY
+519 EDIAKDRQY
-528 DESTEEGR
+528 DPNDPESI
-536 LGDLMPISIIKQNS
+536 GDLMPISIIKQNS
-550 PYSSDVGY
+550 PYSTDIGY

>member
-1 MTSTP
+1 MTFTP

-15 INPDTVISQQD
+15 INPGVEISQQD
-26 SEGNVRNYKVFYSE
+26 SQGNVRNYKVFYSE

-65 GVWDQSKLTKN
+65 GVWDQSKLTKD
-76 TASSL
+76 TASSF
-81 SKDDQLRIHR
+81 SKDDQLRIHQ

-97 KNYIEATAPGATK
+97 KNHIDAVAPGLAK
-110 PKWTTQQGYANG
+110 PKWTTQEGYANG
-122 IPSDVDEKRLIL
+122 IPSDKDAQQEVLE
-134 QNKIK
+134 NKIK
-139 NSRNFKERLMY
+139 NARNNKEKVMY
-150 KRKLNDYNR
+150 TKKLRNYNK
-159 SQTNNGGFSFKKR
+159 SKTNQGETEKKDS
-172 GYENLGVLL
+172 LL
-181 NKVTNQGARGVGAMQ
+181 DKITNQGARGVGAIQ
-196 NAFSGAEEADTLFK
+196 NAYSGAEEADTLFK

-237 SAALQGNVGKRNVFS
+237 SAALDGNVGKRNILATD
-252 KEKKSSFTFG
+252 KKSSFTFG

-303 GAAQNVSKN
+303 GAIQNVSKN
-312 VISSFFGD
+312 VLTSFFTND

-326 TMTKLSM
+326 TATKLSM
-333 QAEMLTQESTRG
+333 QGEMLTQESTRG
-345 MSLANKIAQLASES
+345 MSMANKIAQLASES
-359 GFGDVSSEQIMSRSV
+359 GFGDVSSEQVLSRSV

-426 VRKIDN
+426 IRKIDN

-455 LRFVTNGNRNILG
+455 LRFVTGGNRNILG
-468 VNKFKACA
+468 VNKFKPCA

-481 VNYTPEGQWM
+481 INYTPEGQWM

-519 PDIASDRAY
+519 EDIAKDRQY
-528 DESTEEGR
+528 DPNDPESI
-536 LGDLMPISIIKQNS
+536 GDLMPISIIKQNS
-550 PYSSDVGY
+550 PYSSDIGY

>member
-1 MTSTP
+1 MTFTP

-15 INPDTVISQQD
+15 INPGVEISQQD
-26 SEGNVRNYKVFYSE
+26 SQGNVRNYKVFYSE

-65 GVWDQSKLTKN
+65 GVWDQSKLTKD
-76 TASSL
+76 TASSF
-81 SKDDQLRIHR
+81 SKDDQLRIHQ

-97 KNYIEATAPGATK
+97 KNHIEATAPGLAK
-110 PKWTTQQGYANG
+110 PKWTTQEGYANG
-122 IPSDVDEKRLIL
+122 IPSDKDAQQEVLE
-134 QNKIK
+134 NKIK
-139 NSRNFKERLMY
+139 NARNNKERVMY
-150 KRKLNDYNR
+150 KKKLRNYNK
-159 SQTNNGGFSFKKR
+159 SKTNQGETEKKDS
-172 GYENLGVLL
+172 LL
-181 NKVTNQGARGVGAMQ
+181 DKITNQGARGVGAIE

-237 SAALQGNVGKRNVFS
+237 AAALDGKSGKRNIFAND
-252 KEKKSSFTFG
+252 KESSFTFG

-303 GAAQNVSKN
+303 GAIQNVSKN
-312 VISSFFGD
+312 VLTSFFTND

-326 TMTKLSM
+326 TATKLSM
-333 QAEMLTQESTRG
+333 QGEMLTQESTRG
-345 MSLANKIAQLASES
+345 MSMANKIAQLASES
-359 GFGDVSSEQIMSRSV
+359 GFGDVSSEQVLSRSV

-426 VRKIDN
+426 IRKIDN

-455 LRFVTNGNRNILG
+455 LRFVTGGNRNILG
-468 VNKFKACA
+468 VNKFKPCA

-481 VNYTPEGQWM
+481 INYTPEGQWM

-519 PDIASDRAY
+519 EDIAR
-528 DESTEEGR
+528 
-536 LGDLMPISIIKQNS
+536 DLSLIHI
-550 PYSSDVGY
+550 

>member
-1 MTSTP
+1 MTFTP

-15 INPDTVISQQD
+15 INPGVEISQQD
-26 SEGNVRNYKVFYSE
+26 SQGNVRNYKVFYSE

-65 GVWDQSKLTKN
+65 GVWDQSKLTKD
-76 TASSL
+76 TASSF
-81 SKDDQLRIHR
+81 SKDDQLRIHQ

-97 KNYIEATAPGATK
+97 KNHIDAVAPGLAK
-110 PKWTTQQGYANG
+110 PKWTTQEGYANG
-122 IPSDVDEKRLIL
+122 IPSDKDAQQEVLE
-134 QNKIK
+134 NKIK
-139 NSRNFKERLMY
+139 NARNNKEKVMY
-150 KRKLNDYNR
+150 TKKLRNYNK
-159 SQTNNGGFSFKKR
+159 SK
-172 GYENLGVLL
+172 
-181 NKVTNQGARGVGAMQ
+181 TNQGETEKKDSLLDKITNQGSRGVGAIE

-237 SAALQGNVGKRNVFS
+237 SAALDGNVGKRNILATD
-252 KEKKSSFTFG
+252 KKSSFTFG

-303 GAAQNVSKN
+303 GAIQNVSKN
-312 VISSFFGD
+312 VLTSFFTND

-326 TMTKLSM
+326 TATKLSM
-333 QAEMLTQESTRG
+333 QGEMLTQESTRG
-345 MSLANKIAQLASES
+345 MSMANKIAQLASES
-359 GFGDVSSEQIMSRSV
+359 GFGDVSSEQVLSRSV

-426 VRKIDN
+426 IRKIDN

-468 VNKFKACA
+468 VNKFKPCA

-481 VNYTPEGQWM
+481 INYTPEGQWM

-519 PDIASDRAY
+519 EDIAKDRQY
-528 DESTEEGR
+528 DPNDPESI
-536 LGDLMPISIIKQNS
+536 GDLMPISIIKQNS
-550 PYSSDVGY
+550 PYSSDIGY

>member
-1 MTSTP
+1 MTFTP

-15 INPDTVISQQD
+15 INPGVEISQQD
-26 SEGNVRNYKVFYSE
+26 SQGNVRNYKVFYSE

-76 TASSL
+76 TASSF
-81 SKDDQLRIHR
+81 SKDDQLRIHQ

-97 KNYIEATAPGATK
+97 KNHIDAVAPGLAK
-110 PKWTTQQGYANG
+110 PKWTTQEGYANG
-122 IPSDVDEKRLIL
+122 IPSDKDAQQEVLE
-134 QNKIK
+134 NKIK
-139 NSRNFKERLMY
+139 NARNNKEKVMY
-150 KRKLNDYNR
+150 TKKLRNYNK
-159 SQTNNGGFSFKKR
+159 SK
-172 GYENLGVLL
+172 
-181 NKVTNQGARGVGAMQ
+181 TNQGETEKKDSLLDKITNQGSRGVGAIE

-237 SAALQGNVGKRNVFS
+237 AAALDGKSGKRNIFAND
-252 KEKKSSFTFG
+252 KESSFTFG

-303 GAAQNVSKN
+303 GAIQNVSKN
-312 VISSFFGD
+312 VITSFFGD
-320 FGGYGR
+320 FGGFGR

-333 QAEMLTQESTRG
+333 QGEMLTQESTRG
-345 MSLANKIAQLASES
+345 MSMANKIAQLASES
-359 GFGDVSSEQIMSRSV
+359 GFGDVSSEQVLSRSV

-426 VRKIDN
+426 IRKIDN

-468 VNKFKACA
+468 VNKFKPCA

-481 VNYTPEGQWM
+481 INYTPEGQWM

-519 PDIASDRAY
+519 EDIAKDRQY
-528 DESTEEGR
+528 DPNDPESI
-536 LGDLMPISIIKQNS
+536 GDLMPISIIKQNS
-550 PYSSDVGY
+550 PYSSDIGY

>member
-1 MTSTP
+1 MTFTP

-15 INPDTVISQQD
+15 INPGVEISQQD
-26 SEGNVRNYKVFYSE
+26 SQGNVRNYKVFYSE

-81 SKDDQLRIHR
+81 SKDDQLSIHQ

-97 KNYIEATAPGATK
+97 KNHIDAVAPGLAK
-110 PKWTTQQGYANG
+110 PKWTTQEGYANG
-122 IPSDVDEKRLIL
+122 IPSDKDAQQKVLE
-134 QNKIK
+134 NKIK
-139 NSRNFKERLMY
+139 NARNNKEKVMY
-150 KRKLNDYNR
+150 TKKLRNYNK
-159 SQTNNGGFSFKKR
+159 SK
-172 GYENLGVLL
+172 
-181 NKVTNQGARGVGAMQ
+181 TNQGETEKKDSLLDKITNQGSRGVGAIE

-237 SAALQGNVGKRNVFS
+237 AAALDGKSGKRNIFAND
-252 KEKKSSFTFG
+252 KESSFTFG

-303 GAAQNVSKN
+303 GAIQNVSKN
-312 VISSFFGD
+312 VLTSFFTND

-326 TMTKLSM
+326 TATKLSM
-333 QAEMLTQESTRG
+333 QGEMLTQESTRG
-345 MSLANKIAQLASES
+345 MSMANKIAQLASES
-359 GFGDVSSEQIMSRSV
+359 GFGDVSSEQVLSRSV

-426 VRKIDN
+426 IRKIDN

-468 VNKFKACA
+468 VNKFKPCA

-481 VNYTPEGQWM
+481 INYTPEGQWM

-519 PDIASDRAY
+519 EDIAKDRQY
-528 DESTEEGR
+528 DPNDPESI
-536 LGDLMPISIIKQNS
+536 GDLMPISIIKQNS
-550 PYSSDVGY
+550 PYSSDIGY

>member
-1 MTSTP
+1 MTFTP

-15 INPDTVISQQD
+15 INPGVEISQQD
-26 SEGNVRNYKVFYSE
+26 SQGNVRNYKVFYSE

-53 QLLQNVEPIYKD
+53 QLLQPVEPIYKD

-76 TASSL
+76 TASSF
-81 SKDDQLRIHR
+81 SKDDQLRIHQ

-97 KNYIEATAPGATK
+97 KNHIDAVAPGLAK
-110 PKWTTQQGYANG
+110 PKWTTQEGYANG
-122 IPSDVDEKRLIL
+122 IPFDKDAQQKVLE
-134 QNKIK
+134 NKIK
-139 NSRNFKERLMY
+139 NARNNKEKVMY
-150 KRKLNDYNR
+150 TKKLRNYNK
-159 SQTNNGGFSFKKR
+159 SKTNQGETEKKDS
-172 GYENLGVLL
+172 LL
-181 NKVTNQGARGVGAMQ
+181 DKITNQGARGVGAIQ
-196 NAFSGAEEADTLFK
+196 NAYSGAEEADTLFK

-237 SAALQGNVGKRNVFS
+237 SAALDGNVGKRNILATD
-252 KEKKSSFTFG
+252 KKSSFTFG

-312 VISSFFGD
+312 VITSFFGD
-320 FGGYGR
+320 FGGFGR

-333 QAEMLTQESTRG
+333 QGEMLTQESTRG
-345 MSLANKIAQLASES
+345 MSMANKIAQLASES
-359 GFGDVSSEQIMSRSV
+359 GFGDVSSEQILSRSV

-426 VRKIDN
+426 IRKIDN

-468 VNKFKACA
+468 VNKFKPCA

-481 VNYTPEGQWM
+481 INYTPEGQWM

-519 PDIASDRAY
+519 EDIAKDRQY
-528 DESTEEGR
+528 DPNDPESI
-536 LGDLMPISIIKQNS
+536 GDLMPISIIKQNS
-550 PYSSDVGY
+550 PYSSDIGY